1 MSECFIC
8 FFFKQKTAYDLRMR
22 DWSSDVCSSDL
33 LQDTV
38 TFGTRRSVFCGFER
52 MAPGKHAIPGTR
64 NRAQSRGFRT
74 EERRVGKECVSTGR
88 SRWLPYHYTKNKN
101 MIQTHSSFRICAPRL
116 THQYSYTTK
125 SNTSH

>member
-38 TFGTRRSVFCGFER
+38 TFGTRWSVFCGFER

-64 NRAQSRGFRT
+64 NRAQSRGFCMALDDQA
-74 EERRVGKECVSTGR
+74 RVEVFASSWATRSEQIAWTARPSSSTQTPSHVS
-88 SRWLPYHYTKNKN
+88 P
-101 MIQTHSSFRICAPRL
+101 SSAVR
-116 THQYSYTTK
+116 
-125 SNTSH
+125 